1 MASFPAFSPPT
12 FRTVRHQSSS
22 FVSPVRPQRP
32 WDAVSAE
39 LNEMAKALT
48 DTLLRSI
55 PAPGQGRTEIADLKA
70 TGLAFR
76 VTSSGARSWS
86 FRFRDPKSGKTARAT
101 IGPYPAVPLSL
112 ARQRADAM
120 RTQVATGE
128 NPVEARRRERRTA
141 ATKTFQA
148 LADRYL
154 NEHARRHKRSADA
167 DERNLKLHILPKWKT
182 RRFEEIT
189 RADVI
194 ELIEGLVAD
203 HKPTLAN
210 RVQALIS
217 SIFSF
222 AMDAELVKG
231 NPCAR
236 LRRRGVET
244 VKRRVLT
251 DDEIGIFW
259 QGITQ
264 KPVSERVGLA
274 LRFVLLTG
282 VRPGEA
288 AGMALREIQNI
299 EELGAAKWII
309 PAERS
314 KNGRAHL
321 VPLSDLTRQTVCAAL
336 RLASTNQTQTG
347 PDPKTDIE
355 HVFPSP
361 SVKGSPITEHA
372 LAVAMARF
380 AKNLRATKENS
391 WTKDP
396 PTPHDLRRT
405 AATRLAA
412 MGIPKEDRDAILNH
426 TPRDVGKKHYDLYER
441 EREKRSALTA
451 WSEAILLIIE
461 KHGTAKTQR
470 DIPTLTS

>member
-1 MASFPAFSPPT
+1 MPT
-12 FRTVRHQSSS
+12 
-22 FVSPVRPQRP
+22 
-32 WDAVSAE
+32 
-39 LNEMAKALT
+39 ALT
-48 DTLLRSI
+48 DTLIRNI
-55 PAPGQGRTEIADLKA
+55 PAPAHGRTEIADLKA

-76 VTSSGARSWS
+76 VTSSGARSWC
-86 FRFRDPKSGKTARAT
+86 FRFRDPKSGKTSRAT
-101 IGPYPAVPLSL
+101 IGPYPAVSLSA

-128 NPVEARRRERRTA
+128 NPVELRRRERRIA

-154 NEHARRHKRSADA
+154 KEHARRHKRSVDA
-167 DERNLKLHILPKWKT
+167 DERNLKLHILPKWKN

-189 RADVI
+189 RADII
-194 ELIEGLVAD
+194 ELIEGIIAD
-203 HKPTLAN
+203 QKPTLAN
-210 RVQALIS
+210 RLQALIS

-244 VKRRVLT
+244 IRRRVLT
-251 DDEIGIFW
+251 DDEIRVFWHGIVR
-259 QGITQ
+259 

-274 LRFVLLTG
+274 LRLVLLTG

-288 AGMALREIQNI
+288 AGIANREIQHI
-299 EELGAAKWII
+299 EEPDAAKWIV

-321 VPLSDLTRQTVCAAL
+321 VPLSDLARETLNMAL
-336 RLASTNQTQTG
+336 RSGSNKPAKTG
-347 PDPKTDIE
+347 DEHQARAE

-361 SVKGSPITEHA
+361 SVKDSAITEHA

-380 AKNLRATKENS
+380 SAKLDLDEAKS
-391 WTKDP
+391 WTKDR

-405 AATRLAA
+405 VATRLAA
-412 MGIPKEDRDAILNH
+412 MGFPKGDRDAILNH

-441 EREKRSALTA
+441 EREKRLALNA
-451 WSEAILLIIE
+451 WSGAILAILA
-461 KHGTAKTQR
+461 KARGTDADRHEDASPTQLGIMNVPHTQSASSS
-470 DIPTLTS
+470 DTAAMPD

>member
-1 MASFPAFSPPT
+1 MAT
-12 FRTVRHQSSS
+12 
-22 FVSPVRPQRP
+22 
-32 WDAVSAE
+32 
-39 LNEMAKALT
+39 ALT
-48 DTLLRSI
+48 DTLIRSI
-55 PAPGQGRTEIADLKA
+55 PMPAQGRTEVADLKA

-76 VTSSGARSWS
+76 VTSSGARSWC
-86 FRFRDPKSGKTARAT
+86 FRFRDPKSGKTSRAT
-101 IGPYPAVPLSL
+101 IGPYPVVSLSA

-120 RTQVATGE
+120 RTQVATGV
-128 NPVEARRRERRTA
+128 NPVELRRRERRVA

-154 NEHARRHKRSADA
+154 NEHARRHKRSAAA
-167 DERNLKLHILPKWKT
+167 DERNLKLHILPKWKN

-189 RADVI
+189 RADII
-194 ELIEGLVAD
+194 ELIEGLIAD
-203 HKPTLAN
+203 QKPTLAN

-244 VKRRVLT
+244 IRRRVLT
-251 DDEIGIFW
+251 DDEIHVFWHGI
-259 QGITQ
+259 IRN
-264 KPVSERVGLA
+264 PVSERVGLA
-274 LRFVLLTG
+274 LRLVLLTG

-288 AGMALREIQNI
+288 AGIANREIEKI
-299 EELGAAKWII
+299 EEPGAAKWII

-314 KNGRAHL
+314 KNGRPHL
-321 VPLSDLTRQTVCAAL
+321 VPLSDLARQILNLAL
-336 RLASTNQTQTG
+336 RSGSKKATNALSEPQMEL
-347 PDPKTDIE
+347 E

-361 SVKGSPITEHA
+361 SVRGAPITEHA

-380 AKNLRATKENS
+380 AMKLKDSDQNS

-405 AATRLAA
+405 VATRLAA
-412 MGIPKEDRDAILNH
+412 MGTPKEDRDAILNH

-441 EREKRSALTA
+441 EREKRLALNA
-451 WSEAILLIIE
+451 WSKAILALLE
-461 KHGTAKTQR
+461 NPLR
-470 DIPTLTS
+470 C